1 MASSSSTK
9 RKRVTVTIEQKLDIL
24 KKLDQVSTMSSIAS
38 EFGVGKSTVFD
49 IKNSR
54 EKIINFVGEAQD
66 DSSLKSRCIVRRAD
80 DDAHDRVIHHWFI
93 QERHKGMP
101 ISGVLVMEKARLLYQ
116 QLYPGK
122 SDDDFKA
129 SSGWLHRFKKKARHK
144 ATKYAR

>member
-9 RKRVTVTIEQKLDIL
+9 RKRVTLTIEQKLYIL
-24 KKLDQVSTMSSIAS
+24 KKLDQGSTMSSIAS

-54 EKIINFVGEAQD
+54 EKIIKFAGEAQD

-80 DDAHDRVIHHWFI
+80 DDAHDRAIHHWFI
-93 QERHKGMP
+93 QERHKGTP

-129 SSGWLHRFKKKARHK
+129 SSGWLHRFKKG
-144 ATKYAR
+144 TV